1 MDASRDASVKEVN
14 QKLEKEVKSSIIS
27 FQRGESRGGWFGYG
41 MAALIFAAAL
51 SNMFLGG
58 RIRNVMKAEMPKAA
72 WKKAEN
78 QGFKNAS
85 EEAANHSKT
94 NNRTNQQ
101 QQQQQQTKTENDPY
115 SELLRDLSIIQT
127 SHLRTLGLSP
137 KDFNEKAVK
146 TAYRSL
152 VMTYHPDRIAAND
165 PKREEYL
172 KKFQGISHSYQVLLD
187 MLNKV
192 PNRK

>member
-1 MDASRDASVKEVN
+1 MDASRDTSVKEVN
-14 QKLEKEVKSSIIS
+14 QKLEREVKSSIIS

-58 RIRNVMKAEMPKAA
+58 RIRNVMKAEMPKAT

-78 QGFKNAS
+78 QGFKNAN
-85 EEAANHSKT
+85 EEAANQSKT
-94 NNRTNQQ
+94 HRTNQQ
-101 QQQQQQTKTENDPY
+101 QQQQQTKSESDPY

-165 PKREEYL
+165 PKKEEYL

-192 PNRK
+192 PNRN